1 MGFLNYDCE
10 LYFIVNYI
18 VLLGK
23 YYIYI
28 CKKDAKVSSLLSLYS
43 FLHLIKDKLS
53 IEHHIYMNQNKRD
66 VYKENFGKLLS
77 VL

>member
-1 MGFLNYDCE
+1 MLETLLGFLKYDCE

-28 CKKDAKVSSLLSLYS
+28 CKKDAKLSTLLSLYS
-43 FLHLIKDKLS
+43 FLRRIKDKLS
-53 IEHHIYMNQNKRD
+53 IEYHIYCTKKGLES
-66 VYKENFGKLLS
+66 YLS
-77 VL
+77 VLE